1 MAKVETWFPV
11 AIYQEMDLFSH
22 EQNLLWKKHALSIEN
37 KIASGGDEWEGGTY
51 TTHSTSYELS
61 NDPVF
66 APLIDSITSHVN
78 NFAVLHNSDFN
89 YRCLGSWLNISTKEN
104 FQELHTHND
113 STISAVY
120 YVSASE
126 NSGKIVFEDPKEPD
140 MFPLKSIQTKNT
152 LSYTRIHYTPAPG
165 LLLIFR
171 SYLRHLV
178 EPGTNT
184 EPRISIALNFN

>member
-104 FQELHTHND
+104 FQEFHTHND

-140 MFPLKSIQTKNT
+140 MLPLRNINDRNH
-152 LSYTRIHYTPAPG
+152 LSFIKTIPLYY
-165 LLLIFR
+165 FQ
-171 SYLRHLV
+171 S
-178 EPGTNT
+178 
-184 EPRISIALNFN
+184 

>member
-22 EQNLLWKKHALSIEN
+22 EQNLQWKEYALSIEN
-37 KIASGGDEWEGGTY
+37 KISSGGDEWEGGTY

-66 APLIDSITSHVN
+66 SPLVNSITGHVN
-78 NFAVLHNSDFN
+78 NFAVLHNSDYN
-89 YRCLGSWLNISTKEN
+89 YRCLGAWLNISTKEN
-104 FQELHTHND
+104 FQEFHTHND

-120 YVSASE
+120 YICASK

-140 MFPLKSIQTKNT
+140 MLPLRNIKDRNH
-152 LSYTRIHYTPAPG
+152 LSFIKVGYQPQEG
-165 LLLIFR
+165 MLLIFR
-171 SYLRHLV
+171 SYLRHMVLRNLDDDV
-178 EPGTNT
+178 
-184 EPRISIALNFN
+184 RISVALNF